1 MLRSTIR
8 VVLIILLA
16 AFVVKGQGATL
27 TVDSQTIP
35 GLTPKAAIVRHVIR
49 LSGPIEE
56 GDADKLRAI
65 LNRLKA
71 SLQPMPSGP
80 MATIEL
86 SSAGGDVYE
95 GLKIGYLLREYTV
108 ATVVRAKD
116 LCLSACALA
125 FLGGTSQRVGPVAT
139 PGRSI
144 EIGGQVGFHNFSL
157 NTSSDQVDPG
167 RDPKEGMARGFAV
180 ARGGASSLVRYAAT
194 MGIDMG
200 FVARLLGRPT
210 EQWEYVD
217 SNQAFIAL
225 QTCPIGLK
233 MPPPPPQTIA
243 VNICNHATGWF
254 SRAEPS
260 QARSYSSREAKR
272 YMLAQVEGNIEG
284 FSVKGPLVAQL
295 KAVLAT
301 RDETLL
307 DAVYNDLRSAGIALP
322 EWLGTFFIVSG
333 YSTNVYEMQCQVSF
347 SRDNPAKFEVTLST
361 PDGLTKP
368 AQLPPANCP
377 GLFIYDRDDMLNPR
391 R

>member
-1 MLRSTIR
+1 
-8 VVLIILLA
+8 
-16 AFVVKGQGATL
+16 
-27 TVDSQTIP
+27 
-35 GLTPKAAIVRHVIR
+35 
-49 LSGPIEE
+49 
-56 GDADKLRAI
+56 
-65 LNRLKA
+65 
-71 SLQPMPSGP
+71 
-80 MATIEL
+80 
-86 SSAGGDVYE
+86 
-95 GLKIGYLLREYTV
+95 V

-125 FLGGTSQRVGPVAT
+125 FLGGTSRRTGPVAT

-200 FVARLLGRPT
+200 FVARLLGRPP
-210 EQWEYVD
+210 EQWEYIE
-217 SNQAFIAL
+217 STGTFIAL

-233 MPPPPPQTIA
+233 RPTATPQTIA
-243 VNICNHATGWF
+243 VNICNHSTGWF
-254 SRAEPS
+254 DRADAF
-260 QARSYSSREAKR
+260 QARSYTAREAKR
-272 YMLAQVEGNIEG
+272 HMLEHVQENIEA

-301 RDETLL
+301 RDEQLV

-322 EWLGTFFIVSG
+322 EWLGTFFVVSG
-333 YSTNVYEMQCQVSF
+333 YSASVYEMQCQVSF
-347 SRDNPAKFEVTLST
+347 SRDNPAKFEVTLHT
-361 PDGLTKP
+361 PDGLIKP

-377 GLFIYDRDDMLNPR
+377 GLFTYDRDDILNPR